1 MKNVLITGA
10 ASGIGAAVCDYLLDT
25 GYRVY
30 AIDVSPTPK
39 KDNLVGFTAD
49 IRNEDELRKIAEQ
62 IKADNVDLDAI
73 INVAG
78 IHAMASLV
86 EGDFERIKR
95 LMDINLC
102 GTMLVNRVFHSLLS
116 KSGRILIVTSE
127 VATFAPMPFNGL
139 YTISK
144 NALESYAQA
153 LRQELNLIGQKV
165 ITIRPGAIE
174 TPLSQGSVSD
184 TDRLAKSTNLYK
196 KQAGRFCSIASK
208 FMGTPM
214 KAEKLAKLIYRALV
228 AKHPRLSYAKHRNIG
243 LVLLSILPLRL
254 QCGII
259 KMLLNA

>member
-1 MKNVLITGA
+1 MKSVLITGA
-10 ASGIGAAVCDYLLDT
+10 ASGIGAAVCEYLLAN
-25 GYRVY
+25 GYRIY
-30 AIDVSPTPK
+30 ALDVNPAPEK
-39 KDNLVGFTAD
+39 ENLKTFTAD
-49 IRNEDELRKIAEQ
+49 IRQEDELCQIAEK
-62 IKADNVDLDAI
+62 IKAYGVTLEAI
-73 INVAG
+73 IDVAG
-78 IHAMASLV
+78 IHALTSLV

-95 LMDINLC
+95 LIDINLC
-102 GTMLVNRVFHSLLS
+102 GTMLVNKVFHPLLD
-116 KSGRILIVTSE
+116 KKGRIIIVTSE

-153 LRQELNLIGQKV
+153 LRQELNLIGQRV

-174 TPLSQGSVSD
+174 TPLCRGSVSD
-184 TDRLAKSTNLYK
+184 TDTLAKSTALYK

-228 AKHPRLSYAKHRNIG
+228 AKRPRISYAKHRNIG
-243 LVLLSILPLRL
+243 LVLLSILPLRW

-259 KMLLNA
+259 KLILNA

>member
-1 MKNVLITGA
+1 MRSVLITGA
-10 ASGIGAAVCDYLLDT
+10 ASGIGAAVCDFLLAN

-30 AIDVSPTPK
+30 ALDVSPTPK
-39 KDNLVGFTAD
+39 KDNLMGFIAD
-49 IRNEDELRKIAEQ
+49 IRNESELCQVAEK
-62 IKADNVDLDAI
+62 IKADGVTLEAI

-78 IHAMASLV
+78 IHAMTSLV

-102 GTMLVNRVFHSLLS
+102 GTMLVNKVFHPHLD
-116 KSGRILIVTSE
+116 KKGRIIIVTSE

-174 TPLSQGSVSD
+174 TPLCRGSVSD
-184 TDRLAKSTNLYK
+184 TDTLAKSTVLYK
-196 KQAGRFCSIASK
+196 KQAGRFCNIASK

-214 KAEKLAKLIYRALV
+214 KAEKLAKLVYRALTS
-228 AKHPRLSYAKHRNIG
+228 KHPKLSYKKHRNLG
-243 LVLLSILPLRL
+243 LILLNLLPLRM
-254 QCGII
+254 QCFVI
-259 KMLLNA
+259 KLLLNA